1 LIYNEKIVILKL
13 KNILRLNKLRKPI
26 VGGNWKMNRGT
37 PTETKEMLKNF
48 IPLIQNVKNVD
59 VVIAPPFTSLIS
71 AVEILKD
78 TEVKL
83 GAQNMYY
90 EEVGAFTGE
99 ISPRFLKEI
108 GVEYVILGHSERRDI
123 FNESD
128 VLINKKLKK
137 ALSVG
142 LKPIVCIGEHLE
154 EREAGK
160 TKNIIQS
167 QINESFKDLN
177 KDQMIQIVIAYE
189 PIWAIGTGK
198 TATPEQ
204 AEEIHLFIREQ
215 ISQTYDQETA
225 GSVRIQYGGSVK
237 PNNAEILFSKE
248 NIDGGLV
255 GGASLKP
262 ESLSEIV
269 LAAEKSFQ

>member
-1 LIYNEKIVILKL
+1 
-13 KNILRLNKLRKPI
+13 
-26 VGGNWKMNRGT
+26 MNRGT
-37 PTETKEMLKNF
+37 PTECKKMLMNF
-48 IPLIQNVKNVD
+48 VPLMKDIENVD

-71 AVEILKD
+71 AFEVLKD
-78 TEVKL
+78 SKVRL

-137 ALSVG
+137 AFSVG

-154 EREAGK
+154 EREEGK
-160 TKNIIQS
+160 TKEIIKF
-167 QINESFKDLN
+167 QINETFKGLIKDL
-177 KDQMIQIVIAYE
+177 MIQTVIAYE

-204 AEEIHLFIREQ
+204 AEEIHLFIREL
-215 ISQTYDQETA
+215 ISQKYDQETA
-225 GSVRIQYGGSVK
+225 DLVRIQYGGSVK

-255 GGASLKP
+255 GGASLQAN
-262 ESLSEIV
+262 SLAEII
-269 LAAEKSFQ
+269 LAADKIYK